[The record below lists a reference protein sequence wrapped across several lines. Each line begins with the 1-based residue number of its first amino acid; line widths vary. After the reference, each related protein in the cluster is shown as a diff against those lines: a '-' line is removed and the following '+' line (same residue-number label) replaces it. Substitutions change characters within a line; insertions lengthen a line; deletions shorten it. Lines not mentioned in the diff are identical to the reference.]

1 MEIYLNKVEF
11 QYRINFFMN
20 KQLILMINKSTPVIK
35 ASIKKNYQIEVK
47 SRLKF
52 RRIIQKQIQ
61 FIQVLNLIILNCKWI
76 T

>member
-20 KQLILMINKSTPVIK
+20 KIHLLMINKSNQKIK
-35 ASIKKNYQIEVK
+35 ASLKENNQIKVK

-52 RRIIQKQIQ
+52 RRIFKKQIQ
-61 FIQVLNLIILNCKWI
+61 FHQVLDLIILNCQ
-76 T
+76 

>member
-20 KQLILMINKSTPVIK
+20 KIHLLMINKSNQKIK
-35 ASIKKNYQIEVK
+35 ASLKDYQIEVK
-47 SRLKF
+47 SRLEF